1 MMIALNELEMCVL
14 HFFLILYN
22 FSYARKK
29 KKKEKKSL
37 NTIDSISLFLNSRD
51 KSGIALKADLFEENL
66 LQIYF
71 CSFVLLDNN
80 KKE

>member
-1 MMIALNELEMCVL
+1 M
-14 HFFLILYN
+14 
-22 FSYARKK
+22 SYIS
-29 KKKEKKSL
+29 SL